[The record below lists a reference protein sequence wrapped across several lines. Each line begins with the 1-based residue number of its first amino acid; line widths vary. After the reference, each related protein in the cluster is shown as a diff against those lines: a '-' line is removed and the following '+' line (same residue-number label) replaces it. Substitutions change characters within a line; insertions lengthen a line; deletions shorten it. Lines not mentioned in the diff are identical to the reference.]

1 MNINELFEEL
11 QDNILGE
18 LNGEIILQG
27 NCIVWSYDIDRD
39 GIAIIDDTEDDDD
52 LEYDFGSIRSSEE
65 LLQDAYDEDLFSIQ
79 SCVDGLEEND
89 CTFSEPEIGKTT
101 ISVKIF

>member
-11 QDNILGE
+11 QDNVLEE
-18 LNGEIILQG
+18 LNGEIILEG

-52 LEYDFGSIRSSEE
+52 LEFDFGSIKSSEE

-79 SCVDGLEEND
+79 SYVDGLEDNNW
-89 CTFSEPEIGKTT
+89 TFSEPEIGETT
-101 ISVKIF
+101 ISIKIF